1 MKVCEANKLIE
12 KIDNEVKN
20 LQKLNT
26 LSPEEREELAEQI
39 GLNTPVENM
48 VNISVNAM
56 LSWKSILKQKIDN
69 AELNWDLVGKWG
81 K

>member
-69 AELNWDLVGKWG
+69 AELN
-81 K
+81 